1 MIKMEPEEII
11 KNAISTE
18 KVVRLM
24 EKENKLAFI
33 VDIRANKNQIKKA
46 IERLFNVKVDDVKT
60 MITMRGEKKAIVKL
74 NKEFK
79 AIDIATKLKL
89 I

>member
-1 MIKMEPEEII
+1 MEPEEII

-33 VDIRANKNQIKKA
+33 VDKKANKNEIKNAVEK
-46 IERLFNVKVDDVKT
+46 LFNVKVDNVRT
-60 MITMRGEKKAIVKL
+60 MLTIKGEKKAIVKL

-79 AIDIATKLKL
+79 AIDVATKLKL

>member
-1 MIKMEPEEII
+1 MEPEEII

-33 VDIRANKNQIKKA
+33 VDMRANKNQIKKA
-46 IERLFNVKVDDVKT
+46 IEKLFNVKVDDVKT

>member
-33 VDIRANKNQIKKA
+33 VDIRANKNQIKRA
-46 IERLFNVKVDDVKT
+46 IEKLFNVKVDDVKT

>member
-1 MIKMEPEEII
+1 MEPEEII